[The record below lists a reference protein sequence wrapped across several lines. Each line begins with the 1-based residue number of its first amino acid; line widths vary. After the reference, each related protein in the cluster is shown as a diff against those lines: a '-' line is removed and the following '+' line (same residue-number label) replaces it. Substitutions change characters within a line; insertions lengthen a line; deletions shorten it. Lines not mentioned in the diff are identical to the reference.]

1 MRFTER
7 ELTVA
12 VDRLAEQAFAAT
24 LPRRKRKQADA
35 EWRALTPIQKYGIRS
50 TVADFA
56 LPVLLALPD
65 RPTVGAVPQFSD
77 DEWAEAAQ
85 AGFPDA
91 DDGHRATAI
100 AMSRSALE
108 VMPVRQDPDA
118 IVIPDYL

>member
-12 VDRLAEQAFAAT
+12 VDRLAEEAFAAS
-24 LPRRKRKQADA
+24 LPRRRRKHADA
-35 EWRALTPIQKYGIRS
+35 EWQALTPIQKYGVRS

-65 RPTVGAVPQFSD
+65 RPTVGAVPQFD
-77 DEWAEAAQ
+77 EDEWTEAGR

-91 DDGHRATAI
+91 DEAHRTTAI
-100 AMSRSALE
+100 AMARTAVE
-108 VMPVRQDPDA
+108 VMPIRQDPDA
-118 IVIPDYL
+118 IVIPDHL

>member
-12 VDRLAEQAFAAT
+12 VDRLAEEAFAAS
-24 LPRRKRKQADA
+24 LPRRKRKNGDA
-35 EWRALTPIQKYGIRS
+35 EWRALTPIQKYGVRS

-56 LPVLLALPD
+56 IPVLLALPD

-77 DEWAEAAQ
+77 EEWAEAGRSAFPEGDEAQ
-85 AGFPDA
+85 LTTAVA
-91 DDGHRATAI
+91 MARTAI
-100 AMSRSALE
+100 E
-108 VMPVRQDPDA
+108 VMPIRQDPDA

>member
-12 VDRLAEQAFAAT
+12 VDRLAEEAFAT
-24 LPRRKRKQADA
+24 SLPRRKRGRAEE
-35 EWRALTPIQKYGIRS
+35 EWRMLTAIQKYGVRS
-50 TVADFA
+50 TVADLA

-65 RPTVGAVPQFSD
+65 RPTVGSTPEFT
-77 DEWAEAAQ
+77 DEEWDQAAS
-85 AGFPDA
+85 AGFPDG
-91 DDGHRATAI
+91 DDGQRMTAL
-100 AMSRSALE
+100 AMARTALE

>member
-12 VDRLAEQAFAAT
+12 VDRLAEEAFAAS
-24 LPRRKRKQADA
+24 LPRRKRKSA
-35 EWRALTPIQKYGIRS
+35 EVEWQALTAIQKYGVRT

-56 LPVLLALPD
+56 IPVLLALPD
-65 RPTVGAVPQFSD
+65 RPTVGAMPQFSD
-77 DEWAEAAQ
+77 EEWAEAGR

-91 DDGHRATAI
+91 DDAHRATAV
-100 AMSRSALE
+100 AMGRTAVE
-108 VMPVRQDPDA
+108 VMPIRQDPDA

>member
-12 VDRLAEQAFAAT
+12 VERLAEQAFAAS
-24 LPRRKRKQADA
+24 LPRRKRKSAEE
-35 EWRALTPIQKYGIRS
+35 EWRALTPIQKYGVRS

-65 RPTVGAVPQFSD
+65 RPTVGATPEFTE
-77 DEWAEAAQ
+77 DEWTQAVE

-91 DDGHRATAI
+91 DHEHRKTAL
-100 AMSRSALE
+100 AMAQTAVA
-108 VMPVRQDPDA
+108 VMPIRQDPDA
-118 IVIPDYL
+118 LVIPDYL

>member
-12 VDRLAEQAFAAT
+12 VDRLAEEAFAAS
-24 LPRRKRKQADA
+24 LPRRKRKNADA
-35 EWRALTPIQKYGIRS
+35 EWQALTAIQKYGVRS

-77 DEWAEAAQ
+77 DEWIAAGT
-85 AGFPDA
+85 AGFPDS
-91 DDGHRATAI
+91 DDEHRVTAI
-100 AMSRSALE
+100 AMARTAVE
-108 VMPVRQDPDA
+108 VMPIRQDPDA

>member
-12 VDRLAEQAFAAT
+12 VDRLAEEAFAAS
-24 LPRRKRKQADA
+24 LPRRKRKHGDA
-35 EWRALTPIQKYGIRS
+35 EWQALTPIQKYGIRS

-65 RPTVGAVPQFSD
+65 RPTVGAIPRFSD
-77 DEWAEAAQ
+77 DEWSAA
-85 AGFPDA
+85 ARSAFPDG
-91 DDGHRATAI
+91 DDTQLMTAV
-100 AMSRSALE
+100 AMARTAVE

>member
-12 VDRLAEQAFAAT
+12 VDRLAEQAFAAS
-24 LPRRKRKQADA
+24 LPRRKRKNADE
-35 EWRALTPIQKYGIRS
+35 EWRALTAIQKYGVRS

-65 RPTVGAVPQFSD
+65 RPTVGAVPQFLEE
-77 DEWAEAAQ
+77 EWVEAAA

-91 DDGHRATAI
+91 DEAHRATAL
-100 AMSRSALE
+100 AMARTAVE
-108 VMPVRQDPDA
+108 VMPIRQDPDA

>member
-12 VDRLAEQAFAAT
+12 VDRLAEEAFAAS
-24 LPRRKRKQADA
+24 LPRRKRKGADA
-35 EWRALTPIQKYGIRS
+35 EWLALTPIQKYGIRS

-56 LPVLLALPD
+56 IPVLLALPD
-65 RPTVGAVPQFSD
+65 RPTVGAVPHFSD
-77 DEWAEAAQ
+77 EEWTEAAR
-85 AGFPDA
+85 AGFPEA
-91 DDGHRATAI
+91 DDAHLATAI
-100 AMSRSALE
+100 AMARTAVD

>member
-12 VDRLAEQAFAAT
+12 VDRLAEEAFAAS
-24 LPRRKRKQADA
+24 LPRRKQKKADE
-35 EWRALTPIQKYGIRS
+35 EWRALTPIQKYGVRS
-50 TVADFA
+50 TVADLA

-65 RPTVGAVPQFSD
+65 RPTVGAIPRFT
-77 DEWAEAAQ
+77 DEEWDQAVS
-85 AGFPDA
+85 AGFPDGDEA
-91 DDGHRATAI
+91 QRITAM
-100 AMSRSALE
+100 AMARTAVE

>member
-12 VDRLAEQAFAAT
+12 VDRLAEEAFAAS
-24 LPRRKRKQADA
+24 LPRRKRKHGDT
-35 EWRALTPIQKYGIRS
+35 EWQALTPIQKYGVRS

-56 LPVLLALPD
+56 IPVLLALPD

-77 DEWAEAAQ
+77 EEWAEASRSA
-85 AGFPDA
+85 FPEGDDA
-91 DDGHRATAI
+91 HRATAI
-100 AMSRSALE
+100 AMGRTAVE

>member
-12 VDRLAEQAFAAT
+12 VDRLAEEAFAAS
-24 LPRRKRKQADA
+24 LPRRKRKDADV
-35 EWRALTPIQKYGIRS
+35 EWRALTPIQKYGVRS

-56 LPVLLALPD
+56 IPVLLALPD

-77 DEWAEAAQ
+77 EEWIASVDAA
-85 AGFPDA
+85 FPEA
-91 DDGHRATAI
+91 DDAHRATAL
-100 AMSRSALE
+100 AMARTAVE

-118 IVIPDYL
+118 IVIPDFL

>member
-12 VDRLAEQAFAAT
+12 VDRLAEEAFAAS
-24 LPRRKRKQADA
+24 LPRRKRKDADA
-35 EWRALTPIQKYGIRS
+35 EWRALTPIQKYGVRT

-65 RPTVGAVPQFSD
+65 RPTVGAVPEFSD
-77 DEWAEAAQ
+77 DEWAQAAE
-85 AGFPDA
+85 AGFPEGDEA
-91 DDGHRATAI
+91 HRVTATAM
-100 AMSRSALE
+100 ARTAVE
-108 VMPVRQDPDA
+108 VMPIRQDPDA